1 MILVWKKIKVYA
13 IAIAIPLAVGGLSAF
28 LSRGGMDAYQLVI
41 QPPLSPPMWLFP
53 VVWSLLYILMGI
65 GSGIVWLRRENDPE
79 ATLSALIVYG
89 FQLVVNFFWSIIF
102 FNMQAFLFAFIWLA
116 LLWLLIIAMIVKFSR
131 ISRAAAWLQVPYL
144 LWVTFA
150 GYLTLMVWLLN
161 R

>member
-1 MILVWKKIKVYA
+1 MEKIKAYA

-28 LSRGGMDAYQLVI
+28 LTRSGMDAYQSVI

-65 GSGIVWLRRENDPE
+65 GSGMVWLRRENDTE
-79 ATLSALIVYG
+79 AALSALIVYG
-89 FQLVVNFFWSIIF
+89 FQLAVNFFWSIIF